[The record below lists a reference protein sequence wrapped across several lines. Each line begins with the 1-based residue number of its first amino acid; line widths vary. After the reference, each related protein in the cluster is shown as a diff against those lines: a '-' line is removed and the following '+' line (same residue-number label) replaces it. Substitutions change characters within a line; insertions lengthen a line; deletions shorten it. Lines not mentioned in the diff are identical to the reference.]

1 MRIQIPPYPPGCNLA
16 TRRQTDRA
24 FLPTDKR
31 TLYAYATVESRTV
44 IISWIAVTVAV
55 MFALPFAVARFAS
68 EYSGMALCMILF
80 FIVNPVYSA
89 ILGFRCGRN
98 IRQMWHLPVLSS
110 VAFLA
115 GTWLFFD
122 IKELL
127 FIVYASVYLILGCVA
142 MGISNYLNNESI
154 QNK

>member
-1 MRIQIPPYPPGCNLA
+1 MGRSA
-16 TRRQTDRA
+16 VVA
-24 FLPTDKR
+24 M
-31 TLYAYATVESRTV
+31 ESRKV
-44 IISWIAVTVAV
+44 IISWSAATLAV
-55 MFALPFAVARFAS
+55 MLVLPFGVARLATAN
-68 EYSGMALCMILF
+68 SGMALCMIVF

-127 FIVYASVYLILGCVA
+127 FIVYASVYLILGCIA